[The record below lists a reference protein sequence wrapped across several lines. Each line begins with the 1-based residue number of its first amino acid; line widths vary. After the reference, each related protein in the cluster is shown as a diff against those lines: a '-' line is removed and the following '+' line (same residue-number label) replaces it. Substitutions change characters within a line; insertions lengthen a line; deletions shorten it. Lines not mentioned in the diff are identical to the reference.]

1 MSKLKASVLVVD
13 DEPAMR
19 LLLTSI
25 LRDEGHEVTAAA
37 SGEEARQLLAKRHYR
52 LVVTDLKMPGI
63 SGLELLAQ
71 VKRDDPDTAVII
83 LTAFGTVEGAVEAMR
98 KGAVHYLLKPLANPD
113 ELRMAVR
120 RILEEKRVADEATT
134 LRQAAEAVF
143 PFGEIIAG
151 DTKMQAALEL
161 GRSVAPTDATVLITG
176 ETGTGKEL
184 MARAVHHWSP
194 RADQA
199 FVAVNCA
206 ALAETLLESELFG
219 HEKGAFTGAAAQ
231 RRGRFELAHGGTLF
245 LDEVGEMTPALQAKL
260 LRVLQEGTFERVGGT
275 KTVTVD
281 VRVIAATNRDM
292 QRLVAERV
300 FREDLYYRLSVF
312 PIVLPPLRERPADI
326 LPLAAHILQQ
336 ASRRFGKRIVG
347 FTDEARALLQDYAW
361 PGNIRELQNVI
372 ERAAILCREDHIT
385 SAHLHISASPAASSS
400 GAPKTLRELERETIV
415 AALAAHQGNRRKVAD
430 QLGIGLRTLY
440 TRLRDYGI
448 STESDEEGEPRIPGE
463 EIPPNRHQ

>member
-1 MSKLKASVLVVD
+1 MVKPKGSILVVD

-19 LLLTSI
+19 LLLSSV
-25 LRDEGHEVTAAA
+25 LKEEGHDVTAAA
-37 SGEEARQLLAKRHYR
+37 SGEEALQLIAKRHYH
-52 LVVTDLKMPGI
+52 LVLTDLKMPGI
-63 SGLELLAQ
+63 SGLDLLEQ
-71 VKRDDPDTAVII
+71 VRRDDPDTAVII

-113 ELRMAVR
+113 ELRLAVR
-120 RILEEKRVADEATT
+120 RVLEERRVTDEAAS
-134 LRQAAEAVF
+134 LRQATEAVF
-143 PFGEIIAG
+143 PFGEIVAG
-151 DTKMQAALEL
+151 DGKMQAALEL

-184 MARAVHHWSP
+184 MARAIHHWSR
-194 RADQA
+194 RAEQS

-206 ALAETLLESELFG
+206 ALAESLLESELFG
-219 HEKGAFTGAAAQ
+219 HEKGSFTGALSQ

-245 LDEVGEMTPALQAKL
+245 LDEVGEMTHALQSKL

-281 VRVIAATNRDM
+281 VRVVAATNRDL

-312 PIVLPPLRERPADI
+312 PILLPPLRERTADI
-326 LPLAAHILQQ
+326 LPLATRILQNAGQ
-336 ASRRFGKRIVG
+336 RFGKRIDKFADDVP
-347 FTDEARALLQDYAW
+347 ALLRNYNW

-372 ERAAILCREDHIT
+372 ERAVILCREGCIP
-385 SAHLHISASPAASSS
+385 SSLLHLSASPAASPSN
-400 GAPKTLRELERETIV
+400 APKTLSELEREAILG
-415 AALAAHQGNRRKVAD
+415 ALAAQNGNRRKAAD

-440 TRLRDYGI
+440 TRLREFGI
-448 STESDEEGEPRIPGE
+448 SSEPE
-463 EIPPNRHQ
+463 DLE

>member
-1 MSKLKASVLVVD
+1 MAKLKGSILVVD

-19 LLLTSI
+19 LLLSSV
-25 LRDEGHEVTAAA
+25 LKDEGHDVTAAA
-37 SGEEARQLLAKRHYR
+37 TGEEAVQLIARRHYH

-63 SGLELLAQ
+63 SGLELLEQ
-71 VKRDDPDTAVII
+71 VKRDDPGTAVII

-113 ELRMAVR
+113 ELRLAVR
-120 RILEEKRVADEATT
+120 RVLEEQRVADEATT
-134 LRQAAEAVF
+134 LRQATEAVF

-151 DTKMQAALEL
+151 DGKMQAALDL

-184 MARAVHHWSP
+184 MARAIHHWSL
-194 RADQA
+194 RAEQA
-199 FVAVNCA
+199 FVAVSCA

-219 HEKGAFTGAAAQ
+219 HEKGAFTGAVAQ

-281 VRVIAATNRDM
+281 VRVIAATNRDL
-292 QRLVAERV
+292 QRLVAKRT
-300 FREDLYYRLSVF
+300 FREDLYYRLNVF

-326 LPLAAHILQQ
+326 LPLAEHILRQ
-336 ASRRFGKRIVG
+336 ASRRFGRQITG
-347 FTDEARALLQDYAW
+347 FTGEAQALLQEYPW

-372 ERAAILCREDHIT
+372 ERAAILCREAHIAP
-385 SAHLHISASPAASSS
+385 AHLHLSTSPGVSSPV
-400 GAPKTLRELERETIV
+400 AQKTLRELEREAILS
-415 AALAAHQGNRRKVAD
+415 ALTACHGNRREAAKR
-430 QLGIGLRTLY
+430 LGIGLRTLY
-440 TRLRDYGI
+440 TRLRGYGI
-448 STESDEEGEPRIPGE
+448 STEAGE
-463 EIPPNRHQ
+463 ED